1 MDFMTSSLR
10 HYYDAAQQRHPDVL
24 FQGDGSRREIALTFD
39 DGPHPRDT
47 PRLLDVLEKHQV
59 RATFHLVGKSAERH
73 PHLIRQIH
81 QCGHQPALHCYRHIP
96 FPLENP
102 ATLRVHLERTRNAIA
117 DATGISMET
126 IRDVRPPYGAFT
138 ARTLSLLA
146 EWGYRLVMWNCIP
159 PHWMQPVSWSIRQVR
174 ESIVPGALIVLHD
187 GHGHGTRVAE
197 IVDAVIPRIKSLGF
211 GLVTVGEMQDQRNR
225 IPAYPERSR
234 RTS

>member
-1 MDFMTSSLR
+1 MDFINSFLR
-10 HYYDAAQQRHPDVL
+10 QYYGAAQLRLPDVL

-73 PHLIRQIH
+73 PHLVRQIH
-81 QCGHQPALHCYRHIP
+81 QYGHQPALHCYRHVP

-102 ATLRVHLERTRNAIA
+102 AALRGGLERTRSVIA
-117 DATGISMET
+117 NATGISMET

-138 ARTLSLLA
+138 ARTLSMLA

-159 PHWMQPVSWSIRQVR
+159 PHWMQPVGWSIRQVM
-174 ESIVPGALIVLHD
+174 ESIAPGALIVLHD
-187 GHGHGTRVAE
+187 GHGHGSRVAE
-197 IVDAVIPRIKSLGF
+197 IVDAVVPQVKALGF
-211 GLVTVGEMQDQRNR
+211 GFVTVQEMQNGRNQ
-225 IPAYPERSR
+225 IPAYSERSK